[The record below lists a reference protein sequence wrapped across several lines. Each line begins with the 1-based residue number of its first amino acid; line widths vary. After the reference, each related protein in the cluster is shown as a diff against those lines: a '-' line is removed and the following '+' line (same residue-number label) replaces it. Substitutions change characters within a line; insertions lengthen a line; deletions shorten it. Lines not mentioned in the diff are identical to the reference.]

1 MKTLSVQ
8 QMPHGYELEAPS
20 AWYWVKVGA
29 AFALGALGVYVA
41 AAVAW
46 FALLLAAPSLLVLRA
61 LMR

>member
-8 QMPHGYELEAPS
+8 QMPHGYELETPPAS
-20 AWYWVKVGA
+20 YWFKVGA
-29 AFALGALGVYVA
+29 AFAAGALGVYVA